1 MVRKFPMRTK
11 QDAVVAW
18 LLRIDP
24 KRTKEE
30 ADAFALMVWE
40 KYFRH
45 IDFMSWNGPVSDSD
59 FEFIVSEAKNRSVA
73 SENDLAKLLEHLG
86 AMRSADRS

>member
-1 MVRKFPMRTK
+1 MRSK

-30 ADAFALMVWE
+30 AGAFALMVWE